1 MAFLAHSIPWN
12 TLSELFEYS
21 KDPQQGSQHPEIFA
35 KSKPGQDKELEYFV
49 SGFQAAVRE
58 HSVIERKRYRPAN
71 EYVERAQVWTE
82 SARDDDTA
90 GETSNVK
97 DPADEKVTDQN
108 ALKKRNAELH
118 EFVSNTWST
127 SSPERRHIFPSD
139 FATTYIPYVAIT
151 SGASYGRQGLVEEFS
166 HVEKWIDFVKR
177 NAHYSTCTNDERNI
191 LWLNRKS
198 CSDILRLL
206 VIDAATTSEAERRTH
221 NLETIFLL
229 AHHPDVGISPF
240 LSDGMSCCN
249 VEVGLKSLVQKS
261 TLAFLYLNLLWT
273 YIDGNP
279 SSSLLQPSEHMEQD
293 ESASFRTERFTSLLP
308 RPAYMNTKS
317 FKSLL
322 EEVLKEHGHVI
333 EHVFFNPLFAPY
345 ASGRRSRFLVLE
357 SIPQSEE
364 SKTDKDD
371 KRRERD
377 IFKDLPAL
385 KEALKGMWK
394 MLVYCDMLF
403 EDAGESINWE
413 WVIIDQFDALFP
425 GKNGLERVI
434 GMSRVE
440 YELKKT
446 THGGSG
452 FFVKNRD

>member
-21 KDPQQGSQHPEIFA
+21 NGPQPGSQHPEIFA
-35 KSKPGQDKELEYFV
+35 KSTPSQDRELEYFV
-49 SGFQAAVRE
+49 SGFESAVRE
-58 HSVIERKRYRPAN
+58 HSAIERKRYRLAN

-82 SARDDDTA
+82 SAKDDNTA

-97 DPADEKVTDQN
+97 EPVDEKVTDQD
-108 ALKKRNAELH
+108 ALKKRNAELRQL
-118 EFVSNTWST
+118 VSNTWST
-127 SSPERRHIFPSD
+127 SSPERRRIFPSD

-166 HVEKWIDFVKR
+166 HVEEWIDFVKR
-177 NAHYSTCTNDERNI
+177 NAHYLTCTNDERNR
-191 LWLNRKS
+191 LWLDRKS

-206 VIDAATTSEAERRTH
+206 VIDAATTSDAERRTH

-249 VEVGLKSLVQKS
+249 IEVGLKSLVQKS

-273 YIDGNP
+273 YIDDNP
-279 SSSLLQPSEHMEQD
+279 SSSLLQPSEHMKQD
-293 ESASFRTERFTSLLP
+293 EPASFRTERLTSLLP

-322 EEVLKEHGHVI
+322 EEVLKEHGHVV

-345 ASGRRSRFLVLE
+345 ASGRRSRFPVLE
-357 SIPQSEE
+357 SISQSEK
-364 SKTDKDD
+364 SKVDEND

-377 IFKDLPAL
+377 IFTDLPAL

-403 EDAGESINWE
+403 EDAGVTINWE
-413 WVIIDQFDALFP
+413 CVIIDQLDALFP

-434 GMSRVE
+434 GMSWVE
-440 YELKKT
+440 YELKRAA
-446 THGGSG
+446 HGGNG
-452 FFVKNRD
+452 FFVKNRG